1 MATAAGA
8 GPTPLGLPVLGP
20 PAPPAPVRVE
30 LSWGGRDL
38 VVHLLEAG
46 LACCTLEV
54 MAAALGS
61 SAARE
66 RGALPAD
73 PGALVEVLV
82 VSGTLTPTL
91 APLVRDLRDSLGDG
105 VRVVSFG
112 ACSATGGPYWD
123 SYAVVPGTG
132 GLLDV
137 DVVVPGC
144 PPPPEALLEALA
156 LLAGEAS

>member
-8 GPTPLGLPVLGP
+8 GATPLGLPVLGP
-20 PAPPAPVRVE
+20 PGPPAPLRVE
-30 LSWGGRDL
+30 LTWGGRDL
-38 VVHLLEAG
+38 VVHLVEAG

-61 SAARE
+61 QAS
-66 RGALPAD
+66 RGRGSLAVE
-73 PGALVEVLV
+73 PGAPVEVLV
-82 VSGTLTPTL
+82 VSGTLTPAL
-91 APLVRDLRDSLGDG
+91 APLVRTLRDEVGD

-112 ACSATGGPYWD
+112 GCAATGGPYWD
-123 SYAVVPGTG
+123 SYAVVPGAG
-132 GLLDV
+132 EVVEV

-156 LLAGEAS
+156 LLADPS

>member
-1 MATAAGA
+1 MVTAAGT
-8 GPTPLGLPVLGP
+8 GPTPLGLPALGP
-20 PAPPAPVRVE
+20 PRPAEPLRLEV
-30 LSWGGRDL
+30 SWGGRDL

-61 SAARE
+61 TAARE
-66 RGALPAD
+66 RGALTVE
-73 PGALVEVLV
+73 PGAPVEVLV
-82 VSGTLTPTL
+82 VSGTITAAL
-91 APLVRDLRDSLGDG
+91 APLVRDLRESLGD

-112 ACSATGGPYWD
+112 ACAATGGPYWD
-123 SYAVVPGTG
+123 SYAVVPGAA
-132 GLLDV
+132 GLVDV

-156 LLAGEAS
+156 MLEATP

>member
-1 MATAAGA
+1 MQTSGRDPGA
-8 GPTPLGLPVLGP
+8 TPLGLPTLGP
-20 PAPPAPVRVE
+20 PAPPAPLRLE
-30 LSWGGRDL
+30 LTWAGRDL

-54 MAAALGS
+54 MAAALASRG
-61 SAARE
+61 ARE
-66 RGALPAD
+66 AGSLPVAAGSAVD
-73 PGALVEVLV
+73 VLV
-82 VSGTLTPTL
+82 VSGTLTPAVL
-91 APLVRDLRDSLGDG
+91 PLLRDLHAGLGD

-123 SYAVVPGTG
+123 SYAVVPGIESV
-132 GLLDV
+132 LPV

-156 LLAGEAS
+156 MLAATP

>member
-8 GPTPLGLPVLGP
+8 GPTPLGLPLLGP

-30 LSWGGRDL
+30 VSWGGRDL

-54 MAAALGS
+54 MAAVLAS
-61 SAARE
+61 RAARE
-66 RGALPAD
+66 RGALPLE
-73 PGALVEVLV
+73 PGEAVEVLV
-82 VSGTLTPTL
+82 VSGTVTTAL
-91 APLVRDLRDSLGDG
+91 APLLVATRERLGD
-105 VRVVSFG
+105 VRVISFG
-112 ACSATGGPYWD
+112 ACAATGGPYWD
-123 SYAVVPGTG
+123 SYAVVPGAG
-132 GLLDV
+132 GLVDV

-156 LLAGEAS
+156 LLEATP